1 MKKSCIIGIDVSKSK
16 LDVHLHG
23 QQETLVIS
31 NDLCGYKHLLRWV
44 KKWGTKEI
52 GSVLVVMEY
61 TGIYTYG
68 LEKFLHAEG
77 IAYVKR
83 PALDIKLSAGM
94 KRGKT
99 DKADA
104 KMISQYGWQRR
115 EELQP
120 MKPVSDAEQNLQQL
134 MAHRD
139 KLVADRASYQARL
152 KELHEQMGSHLSKH
166 IAESTEYIM
175 QVLEVEIKA
184 VEAEIKN
191 LIAIEES
198 LNCNYQLLRSVRGI
212 GFVTAVHFLIATENF
227 RRFTDPRKFACYCG
241 VAPFEHHSGSSI
253 RGKTRVSHLANKK
266 LKSLLTMAA
275 ISAVRTDAGLKMKY
289 EQKLKEGKAKMCA
302 LNVIRF
308 KLIER
313 IFAVIKRQTPYVLR
327 QAA

>member
-1 MKKSCIIGIDVSKSK
+1 MKKRCIIGIDVSKSK

-23 QQETLVIS
+23 QQETLIIS
-31 NDLCGYKHLLRWV
+31 NDLCGYRRLSKWV
-44 KKWGTKEI
+44 KKQAAKET

-115 EELQP
+115 EDLQP
-120 MKPVSDAEQNLQQL
+120 MKPLSEAEQNLQQL

-139 KLVADRASYQARL
+139 KLVADRASYQSRL
-152 KELHEQMGSHLSKH
+152 KELQGQMGSHLSKC
-166 IAESTEYIM
+166 IAESTQYIM
-175 QVLEVEIKA
+175 QVLEVEIKE
-184 VEAEIKN
+184 VEAEIKK
-191 LIAIEES
+191 LIAREEY
-198 LNCNYQLLRSVRGI
+198 LNCNYQLLRSVQGI

-227 RRFTDPRKFACYCG
+227 RRFTNPRKFACYSG

-275 ISAVRTDAGLKMKY
+275 ISAVKSDTMLKTKY
-289 EQKLKEGKAKMCA
+289 EQKRKEGKAKMCA
-302 LNVIRF
+302 LNIIRF